1 MPCRTDRHNS
11 LALLPLNHNTNN
23 SNRILMKKSELK
35 LGDWVLAGG
44 SPIKI
49 DELVDGIDALT
60 IYDDETNEIENYSYD
75 DLSPIPLTSEI
86 LEKNGWKED
95 DEIWGIDYTF
105 GHLHIEFFS
114 NGKEIE
120 AMVSV
125 TDDRDVCCLRQIKYI
140 HQLQHLLWALG
151 IDDDLKI

>member
-1 MPCRTDRHNS
+1 
-11 LALLPLNHNTNN
+11 
-23 SNRILMKKSELK
+23 MKKSELK
-35 LGDWVLAGG
+35 LGDWVLVGG

-49 DELVDGIDALT
+49 DELVEGIDELT
-60 IYDDETNEIENYSYD
+60 VYDDETNEIENYSYD

-140 HQLQHLLWALG
+140 HQLQHILWTLG
-151 IDDDLKI
+151 MDDNLKI

>member
-1 MPCRTDRHNS
+1 
-11 LALLPLNHNTNN
+11 
-23 SNRILMKKSELK
+23 MKAKELK
-35 LGDWVLAGG
+35 IGDLITCYGEILKVASCDMFMCSAW
-44 SPIKI
+44 
-49 DELVDGIDALT
+49 DENNDLCDHI
-60 IYDDETNEIENYSYD
+60 NYD
-75 DLSPIPLTSEI
+75 DLSPIPLTEEI
-86 LEKNGWKED
+86 LEKNGWRED

>member
-1 MPCRTDRHNS
+1 
-11 LALLPLNHNTNN
+11 
-23 SNRILMKKSELK
+23 MKKSELK
-35 LGDWVLAGG
+35 LGDWILVGG

-49 DELVDGIDALT
+49 NTLVEGIDELTV
-60 IYDDETNEIENYSYD
+60 YDDETNEIENYSYD
-75 DLSPIPLTSEI
+75 GLSPIPLTSEI
-86 LEKNGWKED
+86 LEKNGWEED

-120 AMVSV
+120 AMASV

-140 HQLQHLLWALG
+140 HELQHLLWALG
-151 IDDDLKI
+151 MDDDLKI

>member
-1 MPCRTDRHNS
+1 
-11 LALLPLNHNTNN
+11 
-23 SNRILMKKSELK
+23 MKKSELK
-35 LGDWVLAGG
+35 LGDWVLVGG

-49 DELVDGIDALT
+49 DELVEGIDALT

-75 DLSPIPLTSEI
+75 DLSPIPLTEEI

-140 HQLQHLLWALG
+140 HQLQHILWALG
-151 IDDDLKI
+151 MDDNLKI

>member
-1 MPCRTDRHNS
+1 
-11 LALLPLNHNTNN
+11 
-23 SNRILMKKSELK
+23 MKAKELK
-35 LGDWVLAGG
+35 IGDLVSFKGTPVKVCHIDPPYIYAFDEEGVIAG
-44 SPIKI
+44 SH
-49 DELVDGIDALT
+49 
-60 IYDDETNEIENYSYD
+60 ENCNNFD
-75 DLSPIPLTSEI
+75 PIPLTEEI

-140 HQLQHLLWALG
+140 HELQHLLWAME

>member
-1 MPCRTDRHNS
+1 
-11 LALLPLNHNTNN
+11 
-23 SNRILMKKSELK
+23 MKAKELK
-35 LGDWVLAGG
+35 IGDWVLAGG

-49 DELVDGIDALT
+49 DELVEGIDALT
-60 IYDDETNEIENYSYD
+60 LYDDETNEIENYSYD
-75 DLSPIPLTSEI
+75 ELSPIPLTEEI
-86 LEKNGWKED
+86 LEKNGWREN
-95 DEIWGIDYTF
+95 DEIWGIDYAF

-140 HQLQHLLWALG
+140 HELQHILWALG
-151 IDDDLKI
+151 MDDDLKI

>member
-1 MPCRTDRHNS
+1 
-11 LALLPLNHNTNN
+11 
-23 SNRILMKKSELK
+23 MKAKELK
-35 LGDWVLAGG
+35 IGDLITCYGEILKVASCDMFMCSAW
-44 SPIKI
+44 
-49 DELVDGIDALT
+49 DENNDLCDHI
-60 IYDDETNEIENYSYD
+60 NYD

-140 HQLQHLLWALG
+140 HELQHLLWALG
-151 IDDDLKI
+151 MDDDLKI

>member
-1 MPCRTDRHNS
+1 
-11 LALLPLNHNTNN
+11 
-23 SNRILMKKSELK
+23 MKAKELK
-35 LGDWVLAGG
+35 IGDLITCYGEILKVASCDMFMCSAW
-44 SPIKI
+44 
-49 DELVDGIDALT
+49 DENNDLCDHI
-60 IYDDETNEIENYSYD
+60 NYD

-140 HQLQHLLWALG
+140 HQLQHILWAMG
-151 IDDDLKI
+151 MDDDLKI

>member
-1 MPCRTDRHNS
+1 
-11 LALLPLNHNTNN
+11 
-23 SNRILMKKSELK
+23 MKAKELK
-35 LGDWVLAGG
+35 LGDYVSCHGEILKIASCDMFMCSAWDENDFCSHINYDNLT
-44 SPIKI
+44 PIS
-49 DELVDGIDALT
+49 LT
-60 IYDDETNEIENYSYD
+60 E
-75 DLSPIPLTSEI
+75 EI

-140 HQLQHLLWALG
+140 HELQHLLWALG
-151 IDDDLKI
+151 MDDDLKI

>member
-1 MPCRTDRHNS
+1 
-11 LALLPLNHNTNN
+11 
-23 SNRILMKKSELK
+23 MKVKELK
-35 LGDWVLAGG
+35 IGDWVLAGG

-49 DELVDGIDALT
+49 DELVEGIDALT
-60 IYDDETNEIENYSYD
+60 LYDDETNEVKDYSYD

-95 DEIWGIDYTF
+95 DEIWGIDNAF
-105 GHLHIEFFS
+105 GQLHIEFFS

-125 TDDRDVCCLRQIKYI
+125 TDNRDVCCLKQIKHI
-140 HQLQHLLWALG
+140 HQLQHILWALG
-151 IDDDLKI
+151 MDDDLKI

>member
-1 MPCRTDRHNS
+1 
-11 LALLPLNHNTNN
+11 
-23 SNRILMKKSELK
+23 MKKAELK
-35 LGDWVLAGG
+35 LGDWVLVGG

-49 DELVDGIDALT
+49 DELVEGIDELT
-60 IYDDETNEIENYSYD
+60 VYDDETNEIENYSYD
-75 DLSPIPLTSEI
+75 DLPPIPLTEEI
-86 LEKNGWKED
+86 LEKNGWEED

-140 HQLQHLLWALG
+140 HQLQHILWALG
-151 IDDDLKI
+151 MDDNLKI

>member
-1 MPCRTDRHNS
+1 MKAKN
-11 LALLPLNHNTNN
+11 LKKE
-23 SNRILMKKSELK
+23 SNMKQKYII
-35 LGDWVLAGG
+35 GDLVKYHDKVYEIIDTIDTSYVLFE
-44 SPIKI
+44 PIT
-49 DELVDGIDALT
+49 ET
-60 IYDDETNEIENYSYD
+60 IPDYDVE
-75 DLSPIPLTSEI
+75 PIPLTEGI

-125 TDDRDVCCLRQIKYI
+125 TDGRDVCCLKQIKHI
-140 HQLQHLLWALG
+140 HELQHILWALG
-151 IDDDLKI
+151 IKDNLKV

>member
-1 MPCRTDRHNS
+1 
-11 LALLPLNHNTNN
+11 
-23 SNRILMKKSELK
+23 MKVKELK
-35 LGDWVLAGG
+35 IGDWVLAGG

-49 DELVDGIDALT
+49 DELVEGIDALT
-60 IYDDETNEIENYSYD
+60 LYDDETNEIENYSYD
-75 DLSPIPLTSEI
+75 ELSPIPLTEEI

-95 DEIWGIDYTF
+95 DEIWGIDSTF

-140 HQLQHLLWALG
+140 HELQHILWALG
-151 IDDDLKI
+151 MDDELKI

>member
-1 MPCRTDRHNS
+1 
-11 LALLPLNHNTNN
+11 
-23 SNRILMKKSELK
+23 MKKSELK

-49 DELVDGIDALT
+49 DELVEGIDALT
-60 IYDDETNEIENYSYD
+60 IYDDETNEVKDYSYD
-75 DLSPIPLTSEI
+75 DLSPIPLTEEI

-140 HQLQHLLWALG
+140 HELQHILWALG
-151 IDDDLKI
+151 MDDDLKI

>member
-1 MPCRTDRHNS
+1 
-11 LALLPLNHNTNN
+11 
-23 SNRILMKKSELK
+23 MKAKELK
-35 LGDWVLAGG
+35 IGDLITCYGEILKVASCDMFMCSAW
-44 SPIKI
+44 
-49 DELVDGIDALT
+49 DENNDLCDHI
-60 IYDDETNEIENYSYD
+60 NYD

-120 AMVSV
+120 SMISV

-140 HQLQHLLWALG
+140 HELQHLLWALG
-151 IDDDLKI
+151 MDDDLKI

>member
-1 MPCRTDRHNS
+1 
-11 LALLPLNHNTNN
+11 
-23 SNRILMKKSELK
+23 MKAKELK
-35 LGDWVLAGG
+35 IGDLITCYGEILKVASCDMFMCSAW
-44 SPIKI
+44 
-49 DELVDGIDALT
+49 DENNDLCDHI
-60 IYDDETNEIENYSYD
+60 NYD

-120 AMVSV
+120 SMVSV

-140 HQLQHLLWALG
+140 HELQHLLWALG
-151 IDDDLKI
+151 MDDDLKI

>member
-1 MPCRTDRHNS
+1 
-11 LALLPLNHNTNN
+11 
-23 SNRILMKKSELK
+23 MKKSELK
-35 LGDWVLAGG
+35 LGDWILAGG

-49 DELVDGIDALT
+49 DELVEGIEALT
-60 IYDDETNEIENYSYD
+60 VYDDETNEIENYFYD
-75 DLSPIPLTSEI
+75 DLSPIPLTEEI

-140 HQLQHLLWALG
+140 HELQHLLWALG
-151 IDDDLKI
+151 MDDDLNI